1 MKKIGSVIKLNNED
15 IKLKIGTVDK
25 KNPDVIY
32 LEGGFYVK
40 PIIEKDDYKNDMEL
54 IKNTFNDLIK
64 DYVKN
69 NNNFKNNFMF
79 FTDVADDWLKFDKKS
94 FFSFQ
99 VFLKPSD
106 NLLKEQKNFNGVVTY
121 LSRENNYNTEI
132 IKKVFEDNGYQVSKT
147 KNNH

>member
-25 KNPDVIY
+25 KNPEVIY

-94 FFSFQ
+94 FFS
-99 VFLKPSD
+99 L
-106 NLLKEQKNFNGVVTY
+106 
-121 LSRENNYNTEI
+121 
-132 IKKVFEDNGYQVSKT
+132 
-147 KNNH
+147 

>member
-25 KNPDVIY
+25 KNPEVIY

-40 PIIEKDDYKNDMEL
+40 PIVEKDDYKNDMEL

-69 NNNFKNNFMF
+69 SNNFKNNFMF
-79 FTDVADDWLKFDKKS
+79 FTDVADDWLKFDKTS

-106 NLLKEQKNFNGVVTY
+106 SLLKEQKNFNGVVTY
-121 LSRENNYNTEI
+121 LSKENNYDTEI

-147 KNNH
+147 KR